1 MHGSMNENNNTERH
15 LRPQLRI
22 FITHTHTHTYIYIHI
37 YVYTHIY
44 IYTYIYTHTY
54 IYIYTYIY
62 THTQRFWAEMGHRQ
76 VVHLL
81 QYAKKSYSTT
91 CCSNL
96 NEIPFL
102 QLAILY
108 SRVLRVYIDVGY
120 IVDFVERR

>member
-22 FITHTHTHTYIYIHI
+22 FISLSLSHTHTHTHTYIYIH
-37 YVYTHIY
+37 
-44 IYTYIYTHTY
+44 THTH
-54 IYIYTYIY
+54 TH
-62 THTQRFWAEMGHRQ
+62 THTQRFWAEMAHRQ

-81 QYAKKSYSTT
+81 QYAKKSYCTT

-120 IVDFVERR
+120 ILDFVERI